1 MVTWCPSANT
11 GASVHAA
18 ATRAVPVVSVTAPGA
33 THPAA
38 RAAAVWSM
46 APVATGMP
54 GGRPRASA
62 GPGSRGPTGSPQSSS
77 SGSIPTGMPAAARAS
92 SHRSSR
98 PRWNQPVEVCRDFS
112 PASRPVS
119 QCRR

>member
-46 APVATGMP
+46 APVATGIP
-54 GGRPRASA
+54 GAGSGLRRAGQQGA
-62 GPGSRGPTGSPQSSS
+62 YRLAAVQQLRQHPHWDARRRQGLLPQVV
-77 SGSIPTGMPAAARAS
+77 PA
-92 SHRSSR
+92 
-98 PRWNQPVEVCRDFS
+98 RWNQPVEVCRDFS